1 MACAYNP
8 IPVLISTQRP
18 VKNKGHR
25 YNRKNRSP
33 ANILS
38 IPRHIP
44 PSCEPLYPENISMA
58 ILNIRSLSGK
68 TFLINDLICERK
80 LDCMFLTETWLNKNG
95 SAALIEASPPNYSF
109 FQSIRTGK
117 KGGGTATITTDALC
131 CRSISFDDFASFE
144 YHAIVLK
151 CQPPVLTVTVYRPPK
166 QCPTFL
172 TDFSELLSIIHTN
185 YDKIIITGD
194 FNIHVDNG
202 NDSKARDFMN
212 LLNSM
217 DFTQHITEPT
227 HNRGHTLD
235 LVITK
240 GLTTVISSICDLALS
255 DHFCIFF
262 TALVPKVRNSAE
274 CFIKKRYLNSAAAEN
289 FKVMMNI
296 TSAKNP
302 DTGPS
307 CVNDLVTTQNTKL
320 RTALDSVA
328 PLKQKKVLAKQK
340 APWRNEEII
349 KLKRSCRRSE
359 RTWRKTKLQVHLDI
373 FKDKLSVFNKAI
385 RNARKDHFSNL
396 ISTNSNNSRVLFSTI
411 DSLINPAPKVDDSLF
426 STSKCE
432 EFAAFFRDKI
442 TNIRKNIAQEIP
454 NVLFS
459 DPLPP
464 CCNSMSF
471 FALAD
476 IEMLSK
482 VVSQL
487 KPSTC
492 PLDPLPT
499 KFFKTIFD
507 SVSKDILAIIN
518 CSLLTGI
525 FPSELKTA
533 LVRPLLK
540 KSNLDSSVL
549 NNFRPISNLPFL
561 SKILEKIVFKQLNN
575 FLDANCAF
583 DTFQSGFR
591 SNHSTE
597 TALVKVVNDLRINAD
612 SKKLS
617 VLALLDLSAA
627 FDTVDHNILIDRL
640 ENWVGLTGPVLN
652 WFRTYLTGWEF
663 FVALGDHSSK
673 NISMTCGVPQGSILG
688 PLLFSLYMLPLGS
701 VIRRH
706 NIDYHSYADDT
717 QLYISVTPNNYS
729 SIDCLVNCI
738 SDINVWMSQNFL
750 QLNQDKT
757 EVLVI
762 GEKNEREKL
771 TAHLKT
777 LALNTKHQARN
788 LGVILDSDLNF
799 ETHIKNIIKTS
810 FYHLRNIAKVQPFLA
825 QADNERLMHAFITS
839 RLDYCNSLLSGL
851 PKKAISQLQTIQNA
865 AARVLTKTRRR
876 AHITPVLKSLHWLPV
891 SFRIDFKVLLLV
903 YKSLHSH
910 APEYITDMLSRY
922 TPSRSL
928 RSSSTELL
936 TVPKARTKR
945 HGEAAFSFYAPNLWN
960 TLPEYLRMAETV
972 ETFKHAL
979 KTYLFDLAY
988 HSL

>member
-1 MACAYNP
+1 MA
-8 IPVLISTQRP
+8 
-18 VKNKGHR
+18 
-25 YNRKNRSP
+25 
-33 ANILS
+33 
-38 IPRHIP
+38 
-44 PSCEPLYPENISMA
+44 M
-58 ILNIRSLSGK
+58 LNIRSLSGK

-80 LDCMFLTETWLNKNG
+80 LDCMFLTETWLNING
-95 SAALIEASPPNYSF
+95 SAALIEASPPNYSS

-117 KGGGTATITTDALC
+117 KGGGTASIITDSLF
-131 CRSISFDDFASFE
+131 CRSICFDDFASFE

-151 CQPPVLTVTVYRPPK
+151 CQPPVLSVTVYRPPK

-194 FNIHVDNG
+194 FNIHVDNV
-202 NDSKARDFMN
+202 NNSKARDFMD

-227 HNRGHTLD
+227 HNRDHTLD

-240 GLTTVISSICDLALS
+240 GLTAVISSICDLALS
-255 DHFCIFF
+255 DHYCIFF
-262 TALVPKVRNSAE
+262 TTLVPKAKNSAE
-274 CFIKKRYLNSAAAEN
+274 SYIKKRYLTSTAAEN
-289 FKVMMNI
+289 FKELMNVSSTKNLVM
-296 TSAKNP
+296 
-302 DTGPS
+302 GPL
-307 CVNDLVTTQNTKL
+307 CVNDLVTNLNTNL

-328 PLKQKKVLAKQK
+328 PLKLKKVLAKQK
-340 APWRNEEII
+340 APWRNDEII
-349 KLKRSCRRSE
+349 QLKRSCRRSE
-359 RTWRKTKLQVHLDI
+359 RTWRKTKLQVHFDI
-373 FKDKLSVFNKAI
+373 LKDLLSAFNKAI
-385 RNARKDHFSNL
+385 RNARKDHFSKL

-411 DSLINPAPKVDDSLF
+411 DSLINPAPKVDDSVF
-426 STSKCE
+426 STTKCE
-432 EFAAFFRDKI
+432 EFATYFTDKI
-442 TNIRKNIAQEIP
+442 TNIRTSIAQEKT
-454 NVLFS
+454 NVLPF

-464 CCNSMSF
+464 CCNSMSV

-476 IEMLSK
+476 IEILSK

-492 PLDPLPT
+492 PLDPIPT
-499 KFFKTIFD
+499 TFFKTIFN
-507 SVSKDILAIIN
+507 SVSKDILEIIN

-533 LVRPLLK
+533 VVKPLLK

-549 NNFRPISNLPFL
+549 KNFRPISNLPFL
-561 SKILEKIVFKQLNN
+561 SKILEKIVFRQLNN
-575 FLDANCAF
+575 FLDANCPL

-617 VLALLDLSAA
+617 ILALLDLSAA
-627 FDTVDHNILIDRL
+627 FDTVDHDILIDRL
-640 ENWVGLTGPVLN
+640 ENWVGLAGPVLN
-652 WFRTYLTGWEF
+652 WFRTYLTGREY
-663 FVALGDHSSK
+663 FVALGDHNSK

-729 SIDCLVNCI
+729 SIDCLLNCI

-750 QLNQDKT
+750 QLNQNKT
-757 EVLVI
+757 EVIII
-762 GEKNEREKL
+762 GDKAEREKL
-771 TAHLKT
+771 SAHLKT

-788 LGVILDSDLNF
+788 LGVIFDADLNF
-799 ETHIKNIIKTS
+799 ETHIKNITKTS
-810 FYHLRNIAKVQPFLA
+810 FYHLRNIAKVQPFLS
-825 QADNERLMHAFITS
+825 QADTERLMHAFITS

-851 PKKAISQLQTIQNA
+851 PKKNISQLQMIQNA

-876 AHITPVLKSLHWLPV
+876 AHITPVLKALHWLPV
-891 SFRIDFKVLLLV
+891 SFRIDFKILLLV
-903 YKSLHSH
+903 YKSLHGQ
-910 APEYITDMLSRY
+910 APEYITDMLPRY
-922 TPSRSL
+922 APCRPL
-928 RSSSTELL
+928 RSSDTELI

-945 HGEAAFSFYAPNLWN
+945 HGEAAFSFYAPKLWN
-960 TLPEYLRMAETV
+960 TLPEHLRLAETV

-979 KTYLFDLAY
+979 KTYLFELAY
-988 HSL
+988 RSL